1 MSQARPADQ
10 PDSLAIL
17 MIEDNED
24 DALLLLR
31 RFKVAG
37 YRVDSERVFTA
48 ATMRSA
54 LDQREWDLIISD
66 HSMPGFDALAALDI
80 IKARGLDVPFIIA
93 SGHIDED
100 TAISAMRAG
109 AHDYL
114 NKNNLERLLPA
125 IERELREAR
134 NRRERR
140 QALATLQE
148 SEARLRSLAAS
159 TPGVIFQMRRC
170 PECGLRFT
178 YASDACEMLL
188 GLGPE
193 ALMADAKRFSSL
205 LLDTDRGGFT
215 AAVEESARE
224 GVKLNWEG
232 RIVTPQ
238 QDIKWINLRAS
249 LRTQENGRPVWEGVM
264 WNITH
269 SKRVEEELRASQ
281 RQLAALSNHLQHV
294 KEEERERIARDV
306 HDVLGGDLVA
316 MKFETALRA
325 SRLDGPREG
334 IEARVK
340 SISALV
346 DEAIATVSRVTRE
359 LRPGILRDFGL
370 AAAIEGQAEDFSGRT
385 GTPCEVLCSDYDI
398 ELPDETSIAVFRI
411 FQEALTN
418 ISKHAGASRVDVRL
432 MQEGDELLLEIS
444 DDGKGI
450 APKDLNKPKSFG
462 LRGIRERIAS
472 LGGTLSLDSAGKRGT
487 HLQLRLPLGD
497 QQHKTNTQSEVRP

>member
-17 MIEDNED
+17 LIEDNED

-31 RFKVAG
+31 KFKLAG
-37 YRVDSERVFTA
+37 YRVDSVQVCTA
-48 ATMRSA
+48 AAMTEA
-54 LDQREWDLIISD
+54 LDAHDWDVIISD

-80 IKARGLDVPFIIA
+80 IKNRGLDVPFIIA

-114 NKNNLERLLPA
+114 SKNNLERLLPA

-159 TPGVIFQMRRC
+159 TPGVIFQMRRS
-170 PECGLRFT
+170 PARGLRFT

-188 GLGPE
+188 GLSPE
-193 ALMADAKRFSSL
+193 TLMADATRFSSL
-205 LLDTDRGGFT
+205 LLEADRGAF
-215 AAVEESARE
+215 AEAVEESARD
-224 GVKLNWEG
+224 GIKLNWEG

-249 LRTQENGRPVWEGVM
+249 LRAQEDGRPLWEGVM

-306 HDVLGGDLVA
+306 HDILGGDLVA
-316 MKFETALRA
+316 MKFETALLA

-334 IEARVK
+334 IEARVQ
-340 SISALV
+340 SIGALV

-385 GTPCEVLCSDYDI
+385 GTPCEVLCADHDI
-398 ELPDETSIAVFRI
+398 ELPEATSIAVFRI

-432 MQEGDELLLEIS
+432 TQEGGELLLEIC

-462 LRGIRERIAS
+462 LRGIRERVTS
-472 LGGTLSLDSAGKRGT
+472 LGGTFSLGNADKRGT
-487 HLQLRLPLGD
+487 HMVLRLPLGD
-497 QQHKTNTQSEVRP
+497 QPLTTTTQFEARP

>member
-1 MSQARPADQ
+1 MPQALPADQ
-10 PDSLAIL
+10 PASLAIL

-31 RFKVAG
+31 RFHRAG
-37 YRVDSERVFTA
+37 YRVRSERLCTA
-48 ATMRSA
+48 SA
-54 LDQREWDLIISD
+54 LARALQADEWDIIICD
-66 HSMPGFDALAALDI
+66 HSMPCFDALAALEI
-80 IKARGLDVPFIIA
+80 LKARNLDVPFIIV
-93 SGHIDED
+93 SGHINED
-100 TAISAMRAG
+100 TAVSAMRAG

-114 NKNNLERLLPA
+114 NKNNLERLRPA
-125 IERELREAR
+125 VERELREAR

-159 TPGVIFQMRRC
+159 TPGVIFQMRSCAAR
-170 PECGLRFT
+170 GLRFT
-178 YASDACEMLL
+178 YASEACEMLL
-188 GLGPE
+188 GLSPDE
-193 ALMADAKRFSSL
+193 LMAETMRFSSL
-205 LLDTDRGGFT
+205 LLEADREPF
-215 AAVEESARE
+215 ADAVEVSARE
-224 GVKLNWEG
+224 GAKLNWEG
-232 RIVTPQ
+232 RILTPQ
-238 QDIKWINLRAS
+238 HDVKWINLRAS
-249 LRTQENGRPVWEGVM
+249 LRAQDDGKPFWEGVM

-281 RQLAALSNHLQHV
+281 QQLAALSAHLQHV

-316 MKFETALRA
+316 MKFETALLA
-325 SRLDGPREG
+325 GRLDGPREG
-334 IEARVK
+334 IEARVQ

-385 GTPCEVLCSDYDI
+385 GTPCEVLCADHDI
-398 ELPDETSIAVFRI
+398 DLPEETSIALFRI
-411 FQEALTN
+411 VQEALTN

-432 MQEGDELLLEIS
+432 MHEGDELLLEIS

-472 LGGTLSLDSAGKRGT
+472 LGGTLSLDGMGKRGT
-487 HLQLRLPLGD
+487 HMQLRLPLGD
-497 QQHKTNTQSEVRP
+497 ATPKTTTPSEARP